1 MFVAECCRYIKW
13 EKSYK
18 CKNTVNVYRYSEMII
33 TNIHNLKYIN
43 KLLLLVSDLCEEV
56 IACPPP
62 LGS

>member
-13 EKSYK
+13 KKSYK
-18 CKNTVNVYRYSEMII
+18 YKNTVNVYKYSEMII

-56 IACPPP
+56 SPP